1 MRRTSELG
9 SGGALPYAGS
19 APRPAPNPVST
30 RTICVVEDDPA
41 IRRGLVD
48 SLGFAGYRVLECAD
62 GASARATLLGAD
74 LDLVLLDVVL
84 PGMDG
89 IEFLPELRRA
99 RPTLP
104 VILVTARGA
113 EEDRVRG
120 LRNGADDY
128 VVKPFSSTELLARV
142 EAVMRRSAER
152 PQDVVRLRVPGGE
165 VLLERREVRLAG
177 EEPRQLTE
185 REAELLAY
193 LARSPGRALSRAELL
208 RHVWGLDPRG
218 IDTRTVDMAVARLR
232 EKLSEPS
239 EPRVVVTVR
248 GKGYMLG
255 SEAKGEA

>member
-1 MRRTSELG
+1 
-9 SGGALPYAGS
+9 
-19 APRPAPNPVST
+19 
-30 RTICVVEDDPA
+30 
-41 IRRGLVD
+41 VD
-48 SLGFAGYRVLECAD
+48 GP
-62 GASARATLLGAD
+62 SARATLLGAE

-84 PGMDG
+84 PGLDG

-113 EEDRVRG
+113 EHDRVRG
-120 LRNGADDY
+120 LERGADDY
-128 VVKPFSSTELLARV
+128 VVKPFSSSELLARV
-142 EAVMRRSAER
+142 QAVLRRSAER
-152 PQDVVRLRVPGGE
+152 PQDVARLVVPGGE
-165 VLLERREVRLAG
+165 VLLERREVRLSGQAA
-177 EEPRQLTE
+177 RQLTE
-185 REAELLAY
+185 REAEVLAY

-232 EKLSEPS
+232 EKLGEPR

-255 SEAKGEA
+255 ADARGEA